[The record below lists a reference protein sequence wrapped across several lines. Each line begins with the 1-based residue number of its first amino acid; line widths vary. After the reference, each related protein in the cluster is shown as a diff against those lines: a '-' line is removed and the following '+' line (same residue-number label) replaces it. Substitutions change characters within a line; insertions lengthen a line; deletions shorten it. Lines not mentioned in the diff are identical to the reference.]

1 MVRNAISTLSNER
14 TKKRMNMKKE
24 YVKPETSLVEVEVM
38 TMLAGSPSPTM
49 SISDAHAKEELSNDR
64 RGEWGNLWE

>member
-1 MVRNAISTLSNER
+1 
-14 TKKRMNMKKE
+14 MNMKKE
-24 YVKPETSLVEVEVM
+24 YVKPETSIAEVEVM

-49 SISDAHAKEELSNDR
+49 SISDAHAQEELSNDR